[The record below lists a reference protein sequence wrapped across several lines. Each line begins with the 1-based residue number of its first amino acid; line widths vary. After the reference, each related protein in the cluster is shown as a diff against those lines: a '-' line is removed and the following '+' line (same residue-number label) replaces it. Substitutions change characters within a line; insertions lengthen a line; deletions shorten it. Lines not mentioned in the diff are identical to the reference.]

1 MKKSLLT
8 TVFLVVVI
16 SVKAQLWLGG
26 NVGIQT
32 NTQSIEMGHFS
43 TNQNIDNFT
52 FAPEVGYEFSNGLG
66 VGMKFGFL
74 HEEGVDIPSE
84 NINEQSTGTG
94 NTIYANPFMRYSFAK
109 IDKFSAF
116 IEFGLGFGTTHVVG
130 TSDYLDN
137 VKKIG
142 FDFTPGIAYLV
153 SPRVKLVAH
162 LGGYNY
168 EKEWTKLTLPN
179 DPKNKIKISN
189 INSGMTFMN
198 TVSFGA
204 YFYL

>member
-32 NTQSIEMGHFS
+32 NTQSIEMGRFS

-153 SPRVKLVAH
+153 CPRVKLVAH